1 MRRTFLVGLAAAI
14 IGGFGIWLG
23 TQFDMNFTNTI
34 MGVGGG
40 VILAVVPERS
50 PMMRLVGFLI
60 GYVLGAFFTAMVLGL
75 IPGGTT
81 TVGLAVAF
89 MVIFVPIAIISGLT
103 ANRIPAWTMLLGSL
117 VFAAGFT
124 SGALAEPWTAA
135 DKFPGAFFSIL
146 AMSGIGF
153 ITVIVAELVPEKKRP
168 NAAEAASDTPE
179 PSPDAD
185 QSKTETSQTD
195 NTPESVAGGTQ

>member
-14 IGGFGIWLG
+14 IGGIGIWLG

-50 PMMRLVGFLI
+50 PLMRLVGFLI

-89 MVIFVPIAIISGLT
+89 LIIFVPIAIISGLT
-103 ANRIPAWTMLLGSL
+103 TNRIPAWTMLLGAL
-117 VFAAGFT
+117 VFTAGFT

-135 DKFPGAFFSIL
+135 EKFPGAFFSIL

-153 ITVIVAELVPEKKRP
+153 LTVIVAELVPEKKRP
-168 NAAEAASDTPE
+168 KAAEAASDTPD
-179 PSPDAD
+179 PDAD
-185 QSKTETSQTD
+185 QPTTETSQSD
-195 NTPESVAGGTQ
+195 NTPEPVAGGTQ